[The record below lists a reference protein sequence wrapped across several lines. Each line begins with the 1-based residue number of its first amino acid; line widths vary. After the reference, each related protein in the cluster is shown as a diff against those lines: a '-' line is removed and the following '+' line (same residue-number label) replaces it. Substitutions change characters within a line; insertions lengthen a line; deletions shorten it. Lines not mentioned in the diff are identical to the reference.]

1 MQQYRCSIIT
11 AAIVLM
17 AGLVFVSASSAADPY
32 YKGKTITVIV
42 TSSPGGGSDTT
53 ARLVSRFLPKYLP
66 GNPSSI
72 VQNMPGGG
80 GTVASNYFVRRSKPN
95 GLTLLQD
102 SSSSLSSFVRG
113 GKRIKY
119 NPQKYENVGSIMRG
133 GSILMVRKDAK
144 ARLMD
149 PSAKKVVVGD
159 PDGIRTWVAMTVWG
173 AKYLGWNDRWI
184 FGYAG
189 TGELV
194 LALRQ
199 GEIDMWG
206 TANAKLIRGLVKD
219 GVVDTMVTVASK
231 RRKDFPNV
239 PTFEEMLG
247 DKKPTGVSWQAYQVW
262 AGPSNVD
269 KFLVAPPGT
278 PAKVMTLLRGA
289 WAKMV
294 QDPEFQSQATK
305 FFGEAWITRD
315 AAETKTLI
323 KQVTTAPKEVKDFLR
338 KIKTEYGLPIGK
350 KRKK

>member
-1 MQQYRCSIIT
+1 MLT
-11 AAIVLM
+11 AMLSAFL
-17 AGLVFVSASSAADPY
+17 FVSTVSAADPY
-32 YKGKTITVIV
+32 YAGKTITVIV
-42 TSSPGGGSDTT
+42 TSSPGGGTDTT
-53 ARLVSRFLPKYLP
+53 ARLVTRFLTRFLP
-66 GNPSSI
+66 GSPSTI

-80 GTVASNYFVRRSKPN
+80 GTVASNYFVRRGKPD

-144 ARLMD
+144 PRLTD

-159 PDGIRTWVAMTVWG
+159 TDGIRTWVAMTVWG

-189 TGELV
+189 TGEMV

-206 TANAKLIRGLVKD
+206 TANAKLINDLLKD
-219 GVVDTMVTVASK
+219 GVVDTLATVASK
-231 RRKDFPNV
+231 RRKDFPDV
-239 PTFEEMLG
+239 PTFEELLG
-247 DKKPTGVSWQAYQVW
+247 DKKPTGVPWQAYLVW
-262 AGPSNVD
+262 AGPSDVD

-278 PAKVMTLLRGA
+278 PEKIMTLLRGA

-294 QDPEFQSQATK
+294 EDPEFQDQATK
-305 FFGEAWITRD
+305 FFGDAWITQD
-315 AAETKTLI
+315 AAETKELI

-338 KIKTEYGLPIGK
+338 DIKKEYGLPIG
-350 KRKK
+350 RK

>member
-1 MQQYRCSIIT
+1 MQRCNYRIVT
-11 AAIVLM
+11 AAM
-17 AGLVFVSASSAADPY
+17 ALFGTFALVSTVGAKDLY
-32 YKGKTITVIV
+32 YKGKTITILV
-42 TSSPGGGSDTT
+42 TSSPGGGTDTT
-53 ARLVSRFLPKYLP
+53 ARLVSRFLAKYLP
-66 GNPSSI
+66 GSPGTI

-80 GTVASNYFVRRSKPN
+80 GTVASNYFVRRSKAN

-102 SSSSLSSFVRG
+102 SSSSLSSFVGG

-144 ARLMD
+144 ARLTD
-149 PSAKKVVVGD
+149 PGAKKVVVGD

-173 AKYLGWNDRWI
+173 AKYLGWNNRWI

-219 GVVDTMVTVASK
+219 GVVDTIATLASE
-231 RRKDFPNV
+231 RRRDFPDV
-239 PTFEEMLG
+239 PTFKELLG

-262 AGPSNVD
+262 AGPSDVD

-278 PAKVMTLLRGA
+278 PGHVMTLLREA
-289 WAKMV
+289 WAKMIA
-294 QDPEFQSQATK
+294 DPEFQKQATT
-305 FFGEAWITRD
+305 FFGDAWITRD
-315 AAETKTLI
+315 AAATKKII
-323 KQVTTAPKEVKDFLR
+323 KEVTTAPREVKDFLR
-338 KIKTEYGLPIGK
+338 TIKTEYGLPVGK
-350 KRKK
+350 K